1 MKNKPMDQK
10 QMDHLR
16 HINREILQQKNRL
29 QKLRALQQGRVRQA
43 PGLPSLTP
51 QDAQGRYAAQLR
63 ELEESTARHLEKC
76 LEEAQALQDFIQGVE
91 DSQTRQLLS
100 LRYLECLT
108 WQQVAF
114 RMGYC
119 DEQTPSKQSQAFFK
133 RQQKE
138 VKAGVAQK

>member
-10 QMDHLR
+10 RMDHLR
-16 HINREILQQKNRL
+16 HINREIIQQKNRL
-29 QKLRALQQGRVRQA
+29 QKLRALRQGRVRQA

-51 QDAQGRYAAQLR
+51 QDAQERYAVQLR
-63 ELEESTARHLEKC
+63 ELEESAARHLEKC

-100 LRYLECLT
+100 LRYLACLT

-119 DEQTPSKQSQAFFK
+119 DEQTPRKQSQAFFK